1 MQTRKNINKQFLCLF
16 VPVAVVLGLI
26 VGYFYFSEVE
36 KERSGLEANEILHVN
51 LGRQVIEKDLE
62 AAVADLGV
70 LSQHREFDRIDTPRN
85 PEALEHLAQ
94 EFLVFVQNKR
104 HYDQIRFLDEAGKE
118 VIRINLG
125 SGHPYIVPEAQLQD
139 KSRRYYFTDAM
150 RLKEGEILVSPLD
163 LNIERGEVERPV
175 KPTIRLVTT
184 VLYGQGKKRGV
195 IVLNYLGSSLMRV
208 LKEVETG
215 IEDHAMI
222 LNADG
227 YWLGDPRAE
236 HGLTFKNQFPE
247 AWKRIAKAD
256 GGSFYNGKGLFA
268 FATVYPQREV
278 LKLTAGATVADE
290 PIRSEVEGKDKEYH
304 WKVVTHVS
312 SQHIDAATAAVS
324 MKLLLTSASLF
335 GFLAASVWW
344 LAQARVRR
352 MESEERFS
360 LAVRGS
366 NDGIWD
372 WDLKSALIFFSP
384 RWKQMLGYELD
395 DIDNNFMTWRDL
407 VHPDDL
413 GRFLVLWTDYMDGQS
428 ESFFIEYR
436 IRRKAGDYAWVL
448 CRGSSLRDEV
458 GHIVRLSGSQTD
470 ITERHQA
477 DSKLRLQ
484 TSALTA
490 ADDGI
495 VITDREGNIQWVNR
509 AYTRLTGYGL
519 DEVLGKNPRILK
531 SGKHNQIFYKK
542 MWDTILGGKTWH
554 GELWNKRKDGSLYLE
569 EESITP
575 VLGQGGEVGHFIAI
589 KRDITDRKSIE
600 EELVRFKSTLDK
612 TLDCVFMFEPESLKF
627 FYVN

>member
-36 KERSGLEANEILHVN
+36 KERAGLEANEILHVN
-51 LGRQVIEKDLE
+51 LVRQVIEKDLE

-70 LSQHREFDRIDTPRN
+70 LSQHREFDKIDTPRN

-94 EFLVFVQNKR
+94 EFLIFVQNKQ
-104 HYDQIRFLDEAGKE
+104 HYDQIRFLDEDGKE

-139 KSRRYYFTDAM
+139 KSRRYYFADAM
-150 RLKEGEILVSPLD
+150 LLKEGEILVSPLD
-163 LNIERGEVERPV
+163 LNIEHGSVVRPV
-175 KPTIRLVTT
+175 KPTIRLATT

-256 GGSFYNGKGLFA
+256 GGSFYKGKGLFA

-278 LKLTAGATVADE
+278 WKLTTGATVADE

-304 WKVVTHVS
+304 WKVVAHVS

-344 LAQARVRR
+344 LAQAQVRR
-352 MESEERFS
+352 LEAEE
-360 LAVRGS
+360 
-366 NDGIWD
+366 
-372 WDLKSALIFFSP
+372 
-384 RWKQMLGYELD
+384 
-395 DIDNNFMTWRDL
+395 
-407 VHPDDL
+407 
-413 GRFLVLWTDYMDGQS
+413 
-428 ESFFIEYR
+428 
-436 IRRKAGDYAWVL
+436 
-448 CRGSSLRDEV
+448 
-458 GHIVRLSGSQTD
+458 
-470 ITERHQA
+470 
-477 DSKLRLQ
+477 
-484 TSALTA
+484 ALTKRASQQA
-490 ADDGI
+490 A
-495 VITDREGNIQWVNR
+495 V
-509 AYTRLTGYGL
+509 A
-519 DEVLGKNPRILK
+519 
-531 SGKHNQIFYKK
+531 
-542 MWDTILGGKTWH
+542 
-554 GELWNKRKDGSLYLE
+554 
-569 EESITP
+569 
-575 VLGQGGEVGHFIAI
+575 VLGQRALSGKGLAALMDTIVEYVSKVLGVEYCKILELLPDGKALVLRAGVGWKEGLVGQAI
-589 KRDITDRKSIE
+589 VGTGMDSQAGYTLACQDPVIVEDLRQET
-600 EELVRFKSTLDK
+600 RFTGPQLLHDHGVVSGMS
-612 TLDCVFMFEPESLKF
+612 V
-627 FYVN
+627 